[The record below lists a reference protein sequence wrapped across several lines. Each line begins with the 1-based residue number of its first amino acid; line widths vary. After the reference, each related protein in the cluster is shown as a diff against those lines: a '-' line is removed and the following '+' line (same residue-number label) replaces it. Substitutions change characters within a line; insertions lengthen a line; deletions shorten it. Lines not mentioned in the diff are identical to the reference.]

1 MPKWRVKSTPGI
13 EGETKIT
20 AKGVEVDDYNNIDD
34 DDDDEKKRR
43 NAPNKYKNKIEKTP
57 KTPQYYVREHVYW
70 FVRLSA

>member
-13 EGETKIT
+13 EGETKMK

-43 NAPNKYKNKIEKTP
+43 NAPNKYKNKIEK
-57 KTPQYYVREHVYW
+57 HLNIM
-70 FVRLSA
+70 FVSMCIGLCD